1 MGIRSLLLAV
11 ALTGAGSQVC
21 SRAESFDV
29 YFGTG
34 IPKGDGIYHAT
45 FDTLTGKLS
54 PASMAAKVIFP
65 GFLAIH
71 PIHRTLYAV
80 AKLPEGYG
88 VIGYHIGPEGALTP
102 FTKALNPG
110 ARAVHVAVHP
120 SGKFLV
126 TSQYDDGTITFIPL
140 DAEGQLGEPIL
151 YRHEGGS
158 GVVKG
163 RQDSPH
169 PHSSNISPDGNY
181 VLVPDLALDG
191 VVAYKVNPERTAM
204 ERTGFYPSVKGG
216 GARHMKFSTDGSLIY
231 LLNELSL
238 SLSTFSW
245 DPTMGTATLFATVST
260 LPESLK
266 AGEIF
271 NSAAEILTHPG
282 GKFLYSSN
290 RGNDSVSVFK
300 ADPTSGHH
308 ELIQVQPI
316 RGAFPRNINITPT
329 GDWLLAAG
337 EHSDTVSV
345 HRIDQATGK
354 LTFQT
359 DGLVNVPTPICIVF
373 SPSSLNGGGAKRD

>member
-1 MGIRSLLLAV
+1 MGIRSLLIAL
-11 ALTGAGSQVC
+11 ALTGVESATC
-21 SRAESFDV
+21 SRAETLDV

-34 IPKGDGIYHAT
+34 VPKGDGIYHST
-45 FDTLTGKLS
+45 FDTLSGKLS
-54 PASMAAKVIFP
+54 PATMVAKVVFP

-71 PIHRTLYAV
+71 PDHRALYAV

-88 VIGYHIGPEGALTP
+88 VIGYHIGPGGSLDP
-102 FTKALNPG
+102 FTKILNPG
-110 ARAVHVAVHP
+110 ARAVHLAVHP
-120 SGKFLV
+120 SGRFLV
-126 TSQYDDGTITFIPL
+126 TAQYDDGSVTFIPL
-140 DAEGQLGEPIL
+140 DGEGKLGNPIL
-151 YRHEGGS
+151 HRHEGGS

-169 PHSSNISPDGNY
+169 PHSCSISPDGNY
-181 VLVPDLALDG
+181 VLIPDLGLDG
-191 VVAYKVNPERTAM
+191 VAAYRVNAGRTDM
-204 ERTGFYPSVKGG
+204 ERSGFYPSVKGG
-216 GARHMKFSTDGSLIY
+216 GARHMKFSPDGSLIY

-245 DPTMGTATLFATVST
+245 DATKGTATLLASVPT

-271 NSAAEILTHPG
+271 HSAAEILVHPG

-290 RGNDSVSVFK
+290 RGNDSVSVFR
-300 ADPTSGHH
+300 ANPSSGQHD
-308 ELIQVQPI
+308 LIQVQPI
-316 RGAFPRNINITPT
+316 RGAFPRNINITPA

-337 EHSDTVSV
+337 EHSDTISV

-359 DGLVNVPTPICIVF
+359 DGIINLPSPICIVF
-373 SPSSLNGGGAKRD
+373 SPSPLNGGGTKRD